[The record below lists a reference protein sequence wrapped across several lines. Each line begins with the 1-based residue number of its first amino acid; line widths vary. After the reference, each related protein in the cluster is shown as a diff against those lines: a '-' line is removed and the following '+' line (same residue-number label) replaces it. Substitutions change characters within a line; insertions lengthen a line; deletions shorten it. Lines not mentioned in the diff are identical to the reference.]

1 MKKIVCLLL
10 LLSVCFANA
19 QNVITDKGY
28 FYSPNGF
35 ICVDGN
41 IYTSDM
47 KTMVK
52 AHDNVS
58 SSGQSITIKIP
69 SGAEIIPSHLIY
81 SPIGKKVASGNANSY
96 CVVIPSSVKYIS
108 VDAFLV
114 PNIYFES
121 GENDVSSTV
130 QNVRKQDSIE
140 LARYNI
146 HGERLLKPQK
156 GINIV
161 QMSNH
166 TSYKEYVK

>member
-1 MKKIVCLLL
+1 MCLFF

-19 QNVITDKGY
+19 QDMITDKGY
-28 FYSPNGF
+28 FYSQNGF

-58 SSGQSITIKIP
+58 SGNQSVTIKIP

-96 CVVIPSSVKYIS
+96 CVVIPSSVKYIA

-114 PNIYFES
+114 PNIYFET

-130 QNVRKQDSIE
+130 QNIKKQDYKE

-146 HGERLLKPQK
+146 HGKKLLEPQK

-161 QMSNH
+161 QMSNQ